1 MLERLGRALWVNAET
16 EAALEAHEAAV
27 RIMPVEPPTA
37 ELARVLSGYGQI
49 LMLLDRW
56 SESTVLCKRAV
67 DIARDVGARQ
77 VEGHALNTYGLDLAV
92 GGRCEEGFAELE
104 ASLAIARE
112 VANADDIGRA
122 YNNLGEARRVCG
134 DVRGALE
141 VTRAGVAAAE
151 EIGLSRTY
159 GTFIGANGVSYGFD
173 LGLWEEADR
182 TAEAYVAT
190 HQMSRPQRRYGL
202 TRWLPLLV
210 AEGDDRVD
218 ASLDELRMLL
228 EGVPVEAQFHSPY
241 RLSIAESALWR
252 GEPDKALASIRQGLD
267 EIRQSEWPRYH
278 LRLYRVGMRAVADM
292 AEVERARR
300 NPDGERQAVEAG
312 TDLWGSLQLI
322 PGIADGDAR
331 RDRERDGSRGRDG
344 RGRTG
349 TPGAASG
356 SRASG
361 GRPPIGGGLARTR
374 TSWPIAGGARPRRCS
389 ATATG
394 PGPAIAAARGAR
406 HRRRGSVRRH
416 CASRSRRWPPGHAST
431 WPRRAR
437 AIRRPRRSSRTA
449 TRSG

>member
-27 RIMPVEPPTA
+27 RIMPAEPPTA

-112 VANADDIGRA
+112 VANADDIGRG

-252 GEPDKALASIRQGLD
+252 GEPDKALGVH
-267 EIRQSEWPRYH
+267 P
-278 LRLYRVGMRAVADM
+278 
-292 AEVERARR
+292 
-300 NPDGERQAVEAG
+300 AG
-312 TDLWGSLQLI
+312 
-322 PGIADGDAR
+322 AR
-331 RDRERDGSRGRDG
+331 RDPAVGVAALPPAALPGRHAGRRGPGRGRARAPEPRWRAAGHRGRDG
-344 RGRTG
+344 
-349 TPGAASG
+349 PV
-356 SRASG
+356 
-361 GRPPIGGGLARTR
+361 GLA
-374 TSWPIAGGARPRRCS
+374 AAD
-389 ATATG
+389 
-394 PGPAIAAARGAR
+394 PGQSPTVTAAR
-406 HRRRGSVRRH
+406 S
-416 CASRSRRWPPGHAST
+416 
-431 WPRRAR
+431 
-437 AIRRPRRSSRTA
+437 
-449 TRSG
+449 

>member
-1 MLERLGRALWVNAET
+1 MAAWLAGDSRRSVALRREAIAALGPDADPIRVGTMLERLGRALWVNAET

-141 VTRAGVAAAE
+141 VTRAGVRCGRGDRPEPDIRDVHRCEWRLVRDSTWVSGRRPTARPRPT
-151 EIGLSRTY
+151 SR
-159 GTFIGANGVSYGFD
+159 
-173 LGLWEEADR
+173 R
-182 TAEAYVAT
+182 
-190 HQMSRPQRRYGL
+190 HPMSRPQRRYGL

-252 GEPDKALASIRQGLD
+252 GEPDTALGSIRQGLD
-267 EIRQSEWPRYH
+267 EIRRSEWPRYH

-300 NPDGERQAVEAG
+300 NHEGERAG
-312 TDLWGSLQLI
+312 H
-322 PGIADGDAR
+322 
-331 RDRERDGSRGRDG
+331 RGR
-344 RGRTG
+344 RRTCG
-349 TPGAASG
+349 DRCSS
-356 SRASG
+356 SRAS
-361 GRPPIGGGLARTR
+361 PTVTTAR
-374 TSWPIAGGARPRRCS
+374 S
-389 ATATG
+389 
-394 PGPAIAAARGAR
+394 
-406 HRRRGSVRRH
+406 
-416 CASRSRRWPPGHAST
+416 
-431 WPRRAR
+431 
-437 AIRRPRRSSRTA
+437 
-449 TRSG
+449 